1 MLKVGLTGS
10 IATGKSTVESIFK
23 ELGVPVIDAD
33 EVVHK
38 LLKEEKIKNK
48 FVEIL
53 GNVLDEKG
61 EIDRKK
67 VAKIIFSNQEKR
79 KEIEKIIHPE
89 VFKYIQNW
97 IKEKEKENHDFVI
110 VSVPLMI
117 ETGSYKN
124 YDKIIVVYAPKEIQ
138 LKRLKKKGM
147 SEEEALKRIN
157 AQMDIEKKLKY
168 ADFVINNTGSIE
180 DLRKEVE
187 KIYKKLKEISRN
199 YN

>member
-97 IKEKEKENHDFVI
+97 IKEKEKKKYDFVI

>member
-157 AQMDIEKKLKY
+157 AQMDIEEKMKY